1 MIADCYWVRLITA
14 AAAGLFCK
22 ALVSHQLTG
31 RWSPYR
37 QVHPYPTLLYKD
49 NLVVGQIL
57 RRLGCTQDKHPKRR
71 SILGRTTRRRW
82 WHPPLSPAAADADTS
97 GTGVSYNPVPA
108 LTPAVAMDLSDMA
121 HGTSDSSKKDS
132 PPINTPTP
140 AGEMM
145 DETRVPRVP
154 PVGLQ
159 RLDAEDDV
167 DNVAVGSAWDV

>member
-14 AAAGLFCK
+14 AAAGLFFK

-49 NLVVGQIL
+49 SLVVGQIL
-57 RRLGCTQDKHPKRR
+57 RRLGCTYDKHAKRR
-71 SILGRTTRRRW
+71 VILGKTTRRRW
-82 WHPPLSPAAADADTS
+82 WHPPDTR
-97 GTGVSYNPVPA
+97 GTSVSDNPVPA
-108 LTPAVAMDLSDMA
+108 LIPAVAMDLSDLA
-121 HGTSDSSKKDS
+121 HGTSGSSKKDS
-132 PPINTPTP
+132 PPINTPPP
-140 AGEMM
+140 AVEMM

>member
-49 NLVVGQIL
+49 NLVVRQIL
-57 RRLGCTQDKHPKRR
+57 RRLGCTEDKHPKRR

-82 WHPPLSPAAADADTS
+82 WHPPLSPAANASGTS

-121 HGTSDSSKKDS
+121 HGASGSTKKDS
-132 PPINTPTP
+132 QPINTPTP
-140 AGEMM
+140 AGAMM
-145 DETRVPRVP
+145 GETPVP
-154 PVGLQ
+154 PVPARNREL
-159 RLDAEDDV
+159 LDAEDDV